1 MMRQNDSDGFTLIE
15 LALVVAIVGILGGLA
30 IPGYLGYLDKARIAR
45 SIAEIRHIEK
55 SIKLVYANT
64 EHYPTTLA
72 EIGMDNILDPWGIP
86 YQYLNLMNLTAAVA
100 SPQWYRNSW
109 WMLQCLVVVRT
120 FHGLCGSLGAGART
134 RRRWKQSWQ
143 RWQPWRWQR
152 WWRQRGGNNQSSA
165 SQGSGNGG
173 SSGNPNGNGSGGS
186 QSGSGGGRKD
196 RFGVSLNSDFDLYS
210 MGKDRSSAASLSTPP
225 SHDDILRANDGDF
238 VGVASDF

>member
-1 MMRQNDSDGFTLIE
+1 MMRQNDNDGFTLIE

-55 SIKLVYANT
+55 SIKLFYANT
-64 EHYPTTLA
+64 EHYPTTLV
-72 EIGMDNILDPWGIP
+72 EIGMDNVLDPWGIP
-86 YQYLNLMNLTAAVA
+86 YQYLNLMNLSAAVPVP
-100 SPQWYRNSW
+100 SGTGIPGGRSNSW
-109 WMLQCLVVVRT
+109 SWFAPSTAYAAPSEQGQE
-120 FHGLCGSLGAGART
+120 HGGGGSNHGNGGNHGGGNGGGGNG
-134 RRRWKQSWQ
+134 
-143 RWQPWRWQR
+143 
-152 WWRQRGGNNQSSA
+152 GGNNQSSA

-173 SSGNPNGNGSGGS
+173 SNGNPNGNGSGGS